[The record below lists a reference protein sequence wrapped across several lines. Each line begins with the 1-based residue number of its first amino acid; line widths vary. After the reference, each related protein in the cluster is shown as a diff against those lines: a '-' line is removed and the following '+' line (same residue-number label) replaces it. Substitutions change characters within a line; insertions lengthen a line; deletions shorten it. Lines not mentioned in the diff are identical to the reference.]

1 MSIQVE
7 IQNLSNAPGL
17 PAERNIRRWV
27 RAALQHNGKTD
38 VELVVRIVDE
48 AAIAELNLRYR
59 KKPGPTNVLSFPF
72 EDPPGAQT
80 NILGDIVVC
89 APIVLQ
95 EARTYSV
102 SHTGRW
108 AHMVVHG
115 TLHLCGYDHQSDQ
128 DASDMEQLERDVLA
142 ELGFANPYRELPDVE
157 GGC

>member
-7 IQNLSNAPGL
+7 IQNLSDAAGL

-27 RAALQHNGKTD
+27 SAALQHDGKTD

-48 AAIAELNLRYR
+48 AAIAELKLRYR

-72 EDPPGAQT
+72 QDPPGVQT

-95 EARTYSV
+95 EASTYSV
-102 SHTGRW
+102 PHADRW
-108 AHMVVHG
+108 AHMLVHG
-115 TLHLCGYDHQSDQ
+115 TLHLCGYDHQCDQ
-128 DASDMEQLERDVLA
+128 DASDMEQLERDILA
-142 ELGFANPYRELPDVE
+142 ELGVANPYSESPDADRC
-157 GGC
+157 G